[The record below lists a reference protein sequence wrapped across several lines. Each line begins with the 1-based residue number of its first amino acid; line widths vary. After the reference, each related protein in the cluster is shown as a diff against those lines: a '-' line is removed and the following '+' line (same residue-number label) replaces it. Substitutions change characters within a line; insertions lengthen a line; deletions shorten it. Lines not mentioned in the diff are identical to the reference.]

1 LSSQAEFTLLD
12 FNEETLT
19 YAARRLEGARS
30 DAARSTGI
38 GTRQTS
44 VQQLLRRTLQQGS
57 QLNEQYDFIYCA
69 GLFDYLSEAT
79 CKSLVQLFA
88 RSVTAGGL
96 VVVANMNDSKPFR
109 IFIEWLLDWFL
120 IYRDVARMKRW
131 CPEAHFSSN
140 IIAEPTTVNLFL
152 HVRAP
157 E

>member
-1 LSSQAEFTLLD
+1 M
-12 FNEETLT
+12 
-19 YAARRLEGARS
+19 
-30 DAARSTGI
+30 
-38 GTRQTS
+38 
-44 VQQLLRRTLQQGS
+44 
-57 QLNEQYDFIYCA
+57 NEQYDVIYCA

-109 IFIEWLLDWFL
+109 IFIEWLL
-120 IYRDVARMKRW
+120 
-131 CPEAHFSSN
+131 